1 MRANTW
7 CSLTHNNKITAGV
20 LQCRELFFLG
30 PRRKFSL
37 TIIFQVI
44 SDRVAAHW
52 NCVYIKYKKYNH
64 NPDAS
69 TGLFIKQM
77 KNYPQNSRLK
87 KFPRPNPKFSR
98 DKNK

>member
-69 TGLFIKQM
+69 AGLCLFM
-77 KNYPQNSRLK
+77 KLMKYVHRNCRSSPVVQV
-87 KFPRPNPKFSR
+87 
-98 DKNK
+98 